1 LLYYILFATRYIERR
16 LAMEKAEWLSQVRR
30 GILEYSI
37 LLMTKN
43 KSMYGYELI
52 TAMNKY
58 DVLST
63 TEGTLY
69 PLLKRLEREE
79 LIVATWMETTPGVP
93 PRKYYNLTVKGCNVL
108 DMMNEEWGRLVSS
121 IMNIKSEKEI
131 NSND

>member
-1 LLYYILFATRYIERR
+1 
-16 LAMEKAEWLSQVRR
+16 MEKAEWLSQVRR

-79 LIVATWMETTPGVP
+79 LIVATWMETTLGVP

-108 DMMNEEWGRLVSS
+108 DMMNEEWGHLVSS